1 MGKLESEKLS
11 QVLSSTIWGECFQSH
26 NAKDVHREKP
36 HYNRKLSSRWGRW
49 LMHSKMN
56 TLAVLCATLCAVTR
70 LHLKDGALHLCTKD
84 SASLASLAERKTQTF
99 FTFCLEDLGPS
110 ANFMIRLWCRDC
122 WWGEKHSCGFFLW
135 ECTVSPRGG
144 RRAWGRQNMFWLSQC
159 ILTCTR
165 RSTIVFFSQL
175 IFPPVI
181 ACGG

>member
-36 HYNRKLSSRWGRW
+36 HYRKQETFITMGAMADALENEYSCSPMCDFMCSHSPSSERWRSSS
-49 LMHSKMN
+49 LHQRLCFPCFISRKEN
-56 TLAVLCATLCAVTR
+56 TDVI
-70 LHLKDGALHLCTKD
+70 HLG
-84 SASLASLAERKTQTF
+84 
-99 FTFCLEDLGPS
+99 LEDLGPS

-135 ECTVSPRGG
+135 ECKSPRRDTGL
-144 RRAWGRQNMFWLSQC
+144 RKAEYVLIITVHLDLYSEIHDR
-159 ILTCTR
+159 
-165 RSTIVFFSQL
+165 FFSQL

>member
-1 MGKLESEKLS
+1 MRR
-11 QVLSSTIWGECFQSH
+11 VLS
-26 NAKDVHREKP
+26 KP
-36 HYNRKLSSRWGRW
+36 QCQRRSQGK
-49 LMHSKMN
+49 
-56 TLAVLCATLCAVTR
+56 
-70 LHLKDGALHLCTKD
+70 
-84 SASLASLAERKTQTF
+84 ASLQQETFITMAAMADALENEYSCSPMCDFMCSHSPSSERWRSSSLHQRLCFPCFISRKENTDVF
-99 FTFCLEDLGPS
+99 HLGLEDLGPS